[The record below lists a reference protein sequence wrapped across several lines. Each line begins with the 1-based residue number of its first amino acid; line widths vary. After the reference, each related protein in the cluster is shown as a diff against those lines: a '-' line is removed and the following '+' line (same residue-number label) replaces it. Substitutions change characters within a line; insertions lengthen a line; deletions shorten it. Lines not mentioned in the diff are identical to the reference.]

1 MYRIGEFSILNQVT
15 IKTLRYYDE
24 INLFKPKVVD
34 DFTGYRYYDD
44 SQQEEFDKISKYK
57 YLRFSLDQI
66 KILIK
71 EKDKEIIQN
80 KIKELVNETEDN
92 NEKIKEL
99 KNMIGGNIMN
109 IEYKVYDEKFKI
121 GKRVSLKNRDD
132 IEKVLKEVE
141 IELDAL
147 NIDKGNPVVCNF
159 ELGFVN
165 EDIDAFVGYEVNEF
179 QIPKEL
185 LQKVEFKSN
194 ELELM
199 RKSKCDKFL
208 VGTCSKFDIDDTYS
222 EIVKYAHD
230 NKIQIRGFFTEI
242 YTKNNVLIIVEAYDL
257 EKTNDDY
264 LEHLKKV
271 KINEKLNINIDL
283 IGKWTIR
290 EILPSM
296 KYMFNEN
303 KQKSMLDTKYSS
315 LELKKDGSTNYEN
328 ITWNDNNL
336 YIKYNDLI
344 ISYPLYINKING
356 SDYLSILMNENIE
369 YYKSQRPLFYI
380 YKR

>member
-185 LQKVEFKSN
+185 LEKVEFKSN